1 MPRRCLRF
9 TPGAAG
15 DVSHTCAEAAA
26 VTGSRAGGGAD
37 PSGGG
42 GRRFLLLPPAW
53 DSPRAGRPPP
63 APARR
68 LLRRPRKCPFSRSV
82 TRGAVAAR
90 LRPPR
95 RPPPAAATTPPDTPR
110 RPLLHRTPRPPPAR
124 FPLSSLFSGA
134 RSALL
139 GSAKLRRGGG
149 GAGSSGVP
157 LPAVRLG
164 LLRSGRAVTAAGGG
178 RARLT
183 CPARARGTC
192 RTRPGRRLPCGPVP
206 ARAGRGQRTRCA
218 AALSSGSRSAAAAL
232 TCQRL
237 CPGRAAAG
245 LGIAG
250 PGCRPHLEML
260 VENSAVSR
268 ALGDDSGFFRGS
280 SRQSFRAGSWEAV
293 GLRLTT
299 SHLKLTRSI
308 PAAKDERSF
317 GAQFV

>member
-1 MPRRCLRF
+1 M
-9 TPGAAG
+9 
-15 DVSHTCAEAAA
+15 
-26 VTGSRAGGGAD
+26 TGSRAGGGAD

-110 RPLLHRTPRPPPAR
+110 RPLLPRTPRPPRQGFLCPRCFRVRAR
-124 FPLSSLFSGA
+124 PSWA
-134 RSALL
+134 PRSC
-139 GSAKLRRGGG
+139 GGGGG

>member
-110 RPLLHRTPRPPPAR
+110 RPLLHRTPRPPPAG

-149 GAGSSGVP
+149 RGELRGPPSRGAPRTPPFGPGCH
-157 LPAVRLG
+157 
-164 LLRSGRAVTAAGGG
+164 GGG
-178 RARLT
+178 R
-183 CPARARGTC
+183 
-192 RTRPGRRLPCGPVP
+192 GP
-206 ARAGRGQRTRCA
+206 
-218 AALSSGSRSAAAAL
+218 RS
-232 TCQRL
+232 
-237 CPGRAAAG
+237 
-245 LGIAG
+245 
-250 PGCRPHLEML
+250 PHLPGPNPRYL
-260 VENSAVSR
+260 PHAAR
-268 ALGDDSGFFRGS
+268 P
-280 SRQSFRAGSWEAV
+280 
-293 GLRLTT
+293 
-299 SHLKLTRSI
+299 
-308 PAAKDERSF
+308 PAAMRAS
-317 GAQFV
+317 AR